1 MTIGRDPVTGKLKR
15 VCIYGKTRQEVAHQ
29 LAQDLSDMHRG
40 SFVAPHK
47 RTLGE
52 WLDAWLRDYKKPGVG
67 PVTYDSY
74 EIIVRHHLKPA
85 LRHIPLKDLRPD

>member
-40 SFVAPHK
+40 SFVAPDK

-52 WLDAWLRDYKKPGVG
+52 WLDA
-67 PVTYDSY
+67 
-74 EIIVRHHLKPA
+74 
-85 LRHIPLKDLRPD
+85 